1 MMLLVATLALA
12 MVQDVDLFVGSR
24 LDASAPYDT
33 YRIPAISRTKNGTLL
48 AFAEGRASVSDQASN
63 TLVLRRRDSKSK
75 EWTPVQVVAS
85 DPPHSLNN
93 PCLLPTSSGRVWLV
107 YQRYPA
113 GLNENSV
120 KPGTSRE
127 TSCLT
132 FMKYSDDEGRSWS
145 EAREVSAILHRPDL
159 RSVASGPGVGIE
171 IQRGPHR
178 GRLLFPFNQRGPD
191 GWTVFGF
198 YSDDK
203 GKTWLRGEPAPKELG
218 TQPNEVQC
226 VELADGSVLMNARNQ
241 ASGRFRLQG
250 TSVDGGYSWSMMKPV
265 PSLVD
270 PVCMGSILR
279 VSFSPDLLAFTNPND
294 ASKRQNGGLRF
305 SRDGGV
311 TWSDS
316 VIVVPGSFAYSCLTL
331 VGPKRLG
338 LLYEAVRWKG
348 ESEIYIIRYREIDI
362 PIE

>member
-1 MMLLVATLALA
+1 MLLAVSLALTLTS
-12 MVQDVDLFVGSR
+12 DVDLFVGRR

-33 YRIPAISRTKNGTLL
+33 YRIPALCRTKNGTLL

-63 TLVLRRRDSKSK
+63 VLVMRRRLPKSNT
-75 EWTPVQVVAS
+75 WTRLQVVAS

-93 PCLLPTSSGRVWLV
+93 PCLLATSSGRVWLV

-113 GLNENSV
+113 GLSEGSV
-120 KPGTSRE
+120 QPGTSPE

-132 FMKYSDDEGRSWS
+132 FMQYSDNDGKSWS
-145 EAREVSAILHRPDL
+145 KPRNVSAILNEPGV
-159 RSVASGPGVGIE
+159 RSVAGGPGVGIE
-171 IQRGPHR
+171 LQRGPYK

-191 GWTVFGF
+191 GWTVFAF

-203 GKTWLRGEPAPKELG
+203 GTTWLRGEPAPKEPG

-250 TSVDGGYSWSMMKPV
+250 TSVDGGTSWSVMKPV

-311 TWSDS
+311 TWSDAK
-316 VIVVPGSFAYSCLTL
+316 IVQPGSFAYSCLTL

-338 LLYEAVRWKG
+338 LLYETVQWKG
-348 ESEIYIIRYREIDI
+348 ESEIYTIRYRELAV
-362 PIE
+362 PN